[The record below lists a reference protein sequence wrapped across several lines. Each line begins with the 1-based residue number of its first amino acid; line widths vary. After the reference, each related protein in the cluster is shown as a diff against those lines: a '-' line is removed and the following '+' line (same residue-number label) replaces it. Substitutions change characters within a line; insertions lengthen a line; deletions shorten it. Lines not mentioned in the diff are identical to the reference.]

1 MFSIKGMSRAMLY
14 QKEEVSEVSEEGS
27 LLLNCNFNAS
37 YIDNKSLT
45 FLVENKYPI
54 QEPHKEVKLLQ
65 HYNKTLYY
73 IKWVSN
79 IVERTKY
86 CVY

>member
-1 MFSIKGMSRAMLY
+1 MKKMEVFPIVTSAIK
-14 QKEEVSEVSEEGS
+14 
-27 LLLNCNFNAS
+27 NAG

-45 FLVENKYPI
+45 FLVENKYPTT
-54 QEPHKEVKLLQ
+54 EPHREVKLLQ

-79 IVERTKY
+79 IVKHTKY